1 MKNIATWN
9 FILEEDLFWKD
20 HFKSVAL
27 EKVTNSSYGLIQES
41 SEINSSWCYIG
52 LLLDTG
58 KPFN

>member
-1 MKNIATWN
+1 MKNIVTWN
-9 FILEEDLFWKD
+9 LILAEDLFQKD

-27 EKVTNSSYGLIQES
+27 EKATNFSYGLIQER
-41 SEINSSWCYIG
+41 SEINSSWCYIR